1 MTGQNWKWALCVFI
15 KFQGLVMWRRKMYVK
30 CRFSYIGWALLER
43 RPVENRVQKQLK
55 GIFCSNTLT
64 VCFVVLLS
72 LSEPL
77 FFNHR
82 YLGVLWDMIKRSRGL
97 WDKLVGSE
105 NHHNKNAVNLYFVIW
120 VLIPI
125 VIEATKWRAYAWLG

>member
-1 MTGQNWKWALCVFI
+1 M
-15 KFQGLVMWRRKMYVK
+15 
-30 CRFSYIGWALLER
+30 
-43 RPVENRVQKQLK
+43 ENRVQKQLK

-125 VIEATKWRAYAWLG
+125 VIEATK